1 MCEIQ
6 NGDWNGGSGGRQDCG
21 GNVNSFPSSQGYYEI
36 HLKIKGSWRHRM
48 TTTVRLMRKMK
59 HELKTSLFRI
69 GAVRLTSI
77 LRFKAL
83 SPHTGFLVWCWAL
96 QALMDSS
103 GLPAFGV
110 CFCGLQWGKIQGEFW
125 KTDLV
130 FFFLNHYSSGFCLL
144 FNFLCIPIALSSLKI
159 KSSYSQTLE
168 PKLEWPFVHT
178 LLPVSTFAHRG
189 MFCSLRSLFGSQ
201 MTSSAIC
208 SRRVSTS
215 IQPPLT

>member
-21 GNVNSFPSSQGYYEI
+21 GNVNSFPSSQGYYEV

-83 SPHTGFLVWCWAL
+83 WVLIQVSLCDAERCRLWWTAVAFLPSECAS
-96 QALMDSS
+96 AGSS
-103 GLPAFGV
+103 E
-110 CFCGLQWGKIQGEFW
+110 GKF
-125 KTDLV
+125 K
-130 FFFLNHYSSGFCLL
+130 
-144 FNFLCIPIALSSLKI
+144 
-159 KSSYSQTLE
+159 
-168 PKLEWPFVHT
+168 
-178 LLPVSTFAHRG
+178 
-189 MFCSLRSLFGSQ
+189 GSFENQ
-201 MTSSAIC
+201 IC
-208 SRRVSTS
+208 SFFKKKSLQQWFLPSV
-215 IQPPLT
+215 